1 MRALLNLVLL
11 LGLLLAADIGRY
23 AFLPDIAALRQHDP
37 GKTAFMRYRE
47 RQWAAEGRG
56 ALSIRQQWVPLSRI
70 SRNLQRAVVI
80 SEDDKFWDHR
90 GFDYDAIV
98 MAFEENIRS
107 KTFALGASTI
117 TQQLAKNLFLSPS
130 KNPVRKIKEALLTWR
145 LERAL
150 SKRRILELYLNIA
163 EWGDGVF
170 GAEQASRHYFGKSAR
185 FLTPSQAARL
195 AAVLPNPLKYSPSG
209 SSRYVAQRADRIY
222 RIMRRRG
229 YL

>member
-1 MRALLNLVLL
+1 MLNLVLL

-47 RQWAAEGRG
+47 RQWAEEGRG

>member
-47 RQWAAEGRG
+47 RQWAEEGRG

>member
-170 GAEQASRHYFGKSAR
+170 GAEQASRQYFGKSAR
-185 FLTPSQAARL
+185 FLTPSEAARL

>member
-1 MRALLNLVLL
+1 LLNLVLL

-47 RQWAAEGRG
+47 RQWAEEGRG

>member
-47 RQWAAEGRG
+47 GQWAEEGRG

-70 SRNLQRAVVI
+70 SPNLQRAVVI

-185 FLTPSQAARL
+185 FLTPSEAARL

>member
-145 LERAL
+145 LERTL
-150 SKRRILELYLNIA
+150 SKRRILEFYLNIV

-170 GAEQASRHYFGKSAR
+170 GAEQASRQYFGKSAR
-185 FLTPSQAARL
+185 FLTPSEAARL

>member
-11 LGLLLAADIGRY
+11 LGLLFAVDIGRY

-37 GKTAFMRYRE
+37 GKTAFMRHRE
-47 RQWAAEGRG
+47 RQWAAESRG

-185 FLTPSQAARL
+185 FLTPSEAARL

>member
-47 RQWAAEGRG
+47 GQWAEEGRG

>member
-47 RQWAAEGRG
+47 GQWAEEGRG

-70 SRNLQRAVVI
+70 SPNLQRAVVI

>member
-47 RQWAAEGRG
+47 RQWAEEGRG

-70 SRNLQRAVVI
+70 SPNLQRAVVI

-185 FLTPSQAARL
+185 FLTPSEAARL